1 MEAASTLWCTHE
13 VRQSR
18 QSSYEGLSCRV
29 VHEGQLTEKF

>member
-18 QSSYEGLSCRV
+18 QSSYEEFVLQSGS
-29 VHEGQLTEKF
+29 